1 VFLTEGARPG
11 TRPKMKSIPPFHPP
25 SLPLYPVLL
34 PLLFLFPDPYARH
47 SLLLDLCLAFLVK
60 LRILVTAMART
71 AKAIFDAGEADGA
84 LPVEETG
91 INGDEV
97 HSVLEPGTKSNYDRM
112 IDLSDEYNFPY
123 CKMPRVPTDTALC
136 CGEDI
141 LDETMMQTFTI

>member
-1 VFLTEGARPG
+1 
-11 TRPKMKSIPPFHPP
+11 
-25 SLPLYPVLL
+25 
-34 PLLFLFPDPYARH
+34 
-47 SLLLDLCLAFLVK
+47 
-60 LRILVTAMART
+60 MART

-112 IDLSDEYNFPY
+112 IDLSDEYNFLY

-136 CGEDI
+136 YGEDI